1 MERMAALLETCLPG
15 LAAPRRGKVREV
27 YDLGDELLIVATD
40 RISAFDVVMANGI
53 PDKGR
58 ILNQMSA
65 YWFARFAELCPNH
78 LVTIDDERIAA
89 RIGEAWSEAL
99 RGRCAIARPAEVIP
113 VECVARGYLTGSLYK
128 EYRKAGRGVHG
139 LDLPAGLFDG
149 DRLPEPI
156 FSPATKATEGHD
168 ENISFEEMRSLVG
181 QELADR
187 LRTLTLEIYR
197 LAADHAEAQGL
208 ILADTKFEF
217 GLVEGELTWID
228 EALTPDS
235 SRYWEKSRWRPG
247 GPQPS
252 YDKQYVRDYLE
263 SIGWDKRPP
272 GPALP
277 DDVIHQT
284 REKYVEAYSRITGM
298 TL

>member
-1 MERMAALLETCLPG
+1 MAALLETCLPG
-15 LAAPRRGKVREV
+15 LAAPKRGKVREV
-27 YDLGDELLIVATD
+27 YDLGDTLLIVATD
-40 RISAFDVVMANGI
+40 RISAFDVVMANGV

-65 YWFARFAELCPNH
+65 FWFERFVDLCPNH
-78 LVTIDDERIAA
+78 LVAIDDDRIAA
-89 RIGEAWSEAL
+89 RIGEAWSEPL
-99 RGRCAIARPAEVIP
+99 RGRCAIARRAEVIP

-128 EYRKAGRGVHG
+128 EYRASGGGVHG
-139 LDLPAGLFDG
+139 LHLPSGLLDG

-168 ENISFEEMRSLVG
+168 ENISFEEMQDLVG
-181 QELADR
+181 QELAGR
-187 LRTLTLEIYR
+187 LRTLTLEIYSR
-197 LAADHAEAQGL
+197 AAEHAEAQGL

-217 GLVEGELTWID
+217 GLVDGELTWID

-235 SRYWEKSRWRPG
+235 SRFWEESLWQPG
-247 GPQPS
+247 RAQPS

-272 GPALP
+272 GPTLP
-277 DDVIHQT
+277 DDVIQRT

-298 TL
+298 PF